1 MPVEPNQDLLYF
13 SIYFCKKKTSS
24 TCLKER
30 RKTKFLSAVSAW
42 LFDPANECN
51 EQYLLFIDRTVEQ
64 WPSVIQDYSDKKQV
78 TGSTID
84 SAFYLYSAEEVRVE
98 NRVPAKS
105 TSHVGKPQLDLT
117 RRSNQV
123 SIAMFG
129 KPFKKIIEPQHDKTN
144 KMTCAPSE
152 HSDQPG
158 HPTSLIS
165 VVAVRMKKH
174 WVLNF
179 PLSAPRR
186 LWSDWSDDQADLSL
200 CWAHNP
206 HMSICW
212 FCHVA
217 AQMNQLIEYSDRC
230 VFPWDYFKAD
240 IQVLKK
246 HREKSFRLILTDV
259 GRAHSTGYGTL

>member
-1 MPVEPNQDLLYF
+1 MKGNRSL
-13 SIYFCKKKTSS
+13 TSREGQTKS
-24 TCLKER
+24 VSPCLE
-30 RKTKFLSAVSAW
+30 
-42 LFDPANECN
+42 
-51 EQYLLFIDRTVEQ
+51 
-64 WPSVIQDYSDKKQV
+64 
-78 TGSTID
+78 
-84 SAFYLYSAEEVRVE
+84 
-98 NRVPAKS
+98 
-105 TSHVGKPQLDLT
+105 SHL
-117 RRSNQV
+117 
-123 SIAMFG
+123 
-129 KPFKKIIEPQHDKTN
+129 KKIIEPQHN

-165 VVAVRMKKH
+165 VFAVRMKKH

-186 LWSDWSDDQADLSL
+186 LWSDW
-200 CWAHNP
+200 AHNL

-217 AQMNQLIEYSDRC
+217 AQLNQLIEYSDRC